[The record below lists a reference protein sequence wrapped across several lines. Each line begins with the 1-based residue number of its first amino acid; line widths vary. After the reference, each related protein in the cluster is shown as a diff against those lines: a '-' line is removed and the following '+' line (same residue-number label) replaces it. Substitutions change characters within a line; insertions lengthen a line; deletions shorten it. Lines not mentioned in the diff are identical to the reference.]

1 MSLEP
6 ITLLTLPEVVK
17 DHLMEYL
24 NYIDIVRLRKTCHVF
39 RNYLIAKLPDATI
52 PTVEVVQKEESM
64 VLRCRTKYLKD
75 LLKIE
80 YKKVNEGCSI
90 EANIEQGDTRIVR
103 ANGQN
108 YMDVFCQDFTMLL
121 QHQKLISEELDFSA
135 LAYPENRSEFW
146 NTIRRV
152 MENTEAATGKRLL
165 LKNKKLTLQN
175 VSAPHVFSIFNYL
188 DPNCLKRIFLNG
200 EHGDAI
206 DGIVELPH
214 WDNLKTVI
222 IGRFFMRN
230 IPQNITHLQNFFA
243 YVKDFTAED
252 VLQIKKIMLRSGQL
266 KKCTFLFNSNQD
278 ESFQQSLG
286 PIFEEGKHCSET
298 KKTWKFD
305 SPIPG
310 KVLKISLFGPV
321 ISFEMK

>member
-1 MSLEP
+1 MSLEST
-6 ITLLTLPEVVK
+6 TLLTLPEVVK

-24 NYIDIVRLRKTCHVF
+24 NYIDIARLRKTCHVF

-90 EANIEQGDTRIVR
+90 EANIEQGDIRIVR
-103 ANGQN
+103 AKGQN

-121 QHQKLISEELDFSA
+121 QHQKLISEELNFSA
-135 LAYPENRSEFW
+135 LEYPENRSEFW

-252 VLQIKKIMLRSGQL
+252 VLQIKKNHA
-266 KKCTFLFNSNQD
+266 TFWSVEKMYL
-278 ESFQQSLG
+278 SFQFKPRREFSTITW
-286 PIFEEGKHCSET
+286 PNIRRGKT
-298 KKTWKFD
+298 
-305 SPIPG
+305 
-310 KVLKISLFGPV
+310 LFRD
-321 ISFEMK
+321 